1 MVTEVIT
8 LLSLYSNK
16 IKKFHPTYEK
26 GTTIFILE
34 NGLYEIMIN
43 SNVCMISHNKKMLLF
58 TSRVD
63 EVISKLEDIFK
74 NEYDYFNTYCGNT
87 YSSGTTFSFSG

>member
-1 MVTEVIT
+1 MVTEIMT
-8 LLSLYSNK
+8 LLALYSDK
-16 IKKFHPTYEK
+16 IKNFHPTHEK
-26 GTTIFILE
+26 NTTIFILE

-43 SNVCMISHNKKMLLF
+43 NDVCMISFNKKMLLF

-74 NEYDYFNTYCGNT
+74 NEYTYYNTYCGNT
-87 YSSGTTFSFSG
+87 YSSGVTFSFSG